1 LNGDTISRFAMSL
14 WIRPATV
21 FPRFFEE
28 CMRDFRHMERM
39 VFAPLSRVIPCE
51 TCETV
56 SETATTEMINNESKF
71 AITIDVSKFK
81 PENLKVNID
90 GRQLTI
96 EGKEEQKV
104 DSSYSMKSFVR
115 RWMLPENV
123 DLEAI
128 RSSLSNNG
136 RLSIE
141 APKLAKA
148 ADSGR
153 SIPIER
159 VSEKQ

>member
-1 LNGDTISRFAMSL
+1 MLIQIEIKVLKYQPNPILLT
-14 WIRPATV
+14 
-21 FPRFFEE
+21 
-28 CMRDFRHMERM
+28 
-39 VFAPLSRVIPCE
+39 PLRITHSNPL
-51 TCETV
+51 TYPP
-56 SETATTEMINNESKF
+56 MINNESKF

-96 EGKEEQKV
+96 EGKEDHCITRSGTLKS
-104 DSSYSMKSFVR
+104 DLSFVR

-136 RLSIE
+136 RLAIE